1 MALFESGGGSS
12 AQLLDAEVSGLDALD
27 LPVPPRPTRG
37 ARVWAAAWPK
47 LLAIAIAIFAWQV
60 VVWSGWKEQSVLP
73 GPRKVFPAF
82 VDDWATI
89 WRASQTTLL
98 RLGQG
103 FAISLVFGMT
113 LGALVARN
121 KVLRAALGSMIS
133 GLQTMPSIAWFP
145 LAIVLFGLKESAILF
160 VVVLGAAPSIANGL
174 IGGIDHIQPILLR
187 AGRVMGARRW
197 KEFRYVI
204 LPAALP
210 SFVGGLKQA
219 WAFAWRSLL
228 AGEVVV
234 LIANKPS
241 LGHQLQVDKDNIAY
255 PSMMAVMIAILVIG
269 ILIDSFI
276 FSRAERVIRKRYGLI
291 DEATQ

>member
-27 LPVPPRPTRG
+27 LPVPPRPSRR
-37 ARVWAAAWPK
+37 ARLWAAAWPK
-47 LLAIAIAIFAWQV
+47 ILAIAIAIFAWQV
-60 VVWSGWKEQSVLP
+60 VVWSGWKPQSILP
-73 GPRKVFPAF
+73 GPRKVFAAF
-82 VDDWATI
+82 IDDWSTI
-89 WRASQTTLL
+89 WLASKTTLL
-98 RLGQG
+98 RLAQG
-103 FAISLVFGMT
+103 FAISLVIGMT
-113 LGALVARN
+113 LGAIVARN

-145 LAIVLFGLKESAILF
+145 LAIVLFGLNESAILF

-197 KEFRYVI
+197 NEFRYVI

-241 LGHQLQVDKDNIAY
+241 LGHQLEVDRANIEY

-269 ILIDSFI
+269 ILIDSLI
-276 FSRAERVIRKRYGLI
+276 FSRAERAIRRRYGLI
-291 DEATQ
+291 DEATK